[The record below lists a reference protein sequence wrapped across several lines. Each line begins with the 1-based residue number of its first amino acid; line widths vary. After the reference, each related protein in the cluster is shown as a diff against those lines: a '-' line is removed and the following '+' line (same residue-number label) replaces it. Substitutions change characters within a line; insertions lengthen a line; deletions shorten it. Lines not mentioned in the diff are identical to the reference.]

1 MLYANGTFD
10 QDLAPG
16 ASFELPEPLRVAL
29 TRHALQERVDMSADP
44 VGATSSSSTCGPKH

>member
-1 MLYANGTFD
+1 MSYANGTFD